1 MKQGLGVLLLSL
13 DGMLVYRRVNSNMTP
28 RLSGHFST
36 FGSVFFVLKSLL
48 GITRQWSRKKISN
61 FDPKASESCYGTWT
75 IIMQSFCGQIYSP
88 VQLHPGC

>member
-13 DGMLVYRRVNSNMTP
+13 DEMLVHRRVNSNMTP
-28 RLSGHFST
+28 RLSGHFCI

-61 FDPKASESCYGTWT
+61 FDPKASESCYGTWV
-75 IIMQSFCGQIYSP
+75 IIMQSFSGQIYSP